1 MTGKPRT
8 HASPPRNDERGYFDS
23 APTLDL
29 VAIDHPYRRLPKVA
43 VVTGAA
49 GFIGSHLVEAL
60 LNRGVEVRG
69 LDNMSTGSEENLAD
83 IARRAGRNWHRFELI
98 TGDIRSPDDCEHA
111 LRGAD
116 TVFHEAALNSVP
128 RSLQIPITVAEN
140 NVLGMATLLHTAV
153 SVGVERFIFASSSSV
168 YGNVPDMVRR
178 EDLLGVALSPYAASK
193 QAAESFAR
201 CYHEMG
207 NISVTGLRYFN
218 VFGPRQNP
226 HGPYSAVVPRWIQA
240 MTEGRDVQIYGD
252 GKQQRDFTHVANI
265 VHANLLACDTSCGGG
280 EIFNVG
286 TQRAIS
292 LLDLFDTIKATT
304 VEVTGSEDITTHMP
318 SFTDERPGDVR
329 SASADLTKINT
340 VLGYGPVVDFT
351 RGMQQTVGWF
361 VDHQRS

>member
-1 MTGKPRT
+1 MLAG
-8 HASPPRNDERGYFDS
+8 
-23 APTLDL
+23 
-29 VAIDHPYRRLPKVA
+29 DHPYRRLPEVA

-60 LNRGVEVRG
+60 LNRGIEVRG
-69 LDNMSTGSEENLAD
+69 LDNMSTGSEANLAD
-83 IARRAGRNWHRFELI
+83 VARRVGRNWQRFELI
-98 TGDIRSPDDCEHA
+98 SGDIRSPDDCERA

-116 TVFHEAALNSVP
+116 VVFHEAALNSVP
-128 RSLQIPITVAEN
+128 RSLQIPITVADN

-168 YGNVPDMVRR
+168 YGNVPDLVRR

-226 HGPYSAVVPRWIQA
+226 HGPYSAVIPRWIQS
-240 MTEGRDVQIYGD
+240 MTAGREVQIYGD

-265 VHANLLACDTSCGGG
+265 VHANLLACGASCGGG

-292 LLDLFDTIKATT
+292 LLDLFDKIKATAA
-304 VEVTGSEDITTHMP
+304 ETTNGTTTQNP

-329 SASADLTKINT
+329 SASADLTKINAL
-340 VLGYGPVVDFT
+340 LGYEPVVDFAT
-351 RGMQQTVGWF
+351 GMRQTVAWF
-361 VDHQRS
+361 AHHGRS